1 MTQCGN
7 AYLTRRRA
15 GALAV
20 ACLLAGWLV
29 GRGGWSDHKGPEW
42 GLSRAAEAAH
52 HEKDGR
58 VFEMRTYTVR
68 PGLLDNLHARFR
80 DHTNYLFVKHGMSLV
95 GYWTPVDKPDTLV
108 YLLAYPSREARQASW
123 DAFKADPAWQ
133 KAYKDSHEKAGSPL
147 LKKGGVVSQFLHA
160 TDYSPLR

>member
-1 MTQCGN
+1 
-7 AYLTRRRA
+7 
-15 GALAV
+15 V
-20 ACLLAGWLV
+20 
-29 GRGGWSDHKGPEW
+29 S
-42 GLSRAAEAAH
+42 AAEAAH
-52 HEKDGR
+52 HEKAGR
-58 VFEMRTYTVR
+58 LFEMRTYTVR

-108 YLLAYPSREARQASW
+108 YLLAYPSREARQKSW

-133 KAYKDSHEKAGSPL
+133 KAYKDSHENAGSPL